1 MYLLHGVKCRHVFAG
16 GLSLAVEG
24 PSKAEIVCQ
33 DNDDGTCTVTYLPTE
48 PGLYN
53 VVVKFDDEHILG
65 SPFTSYIAGTY
76 QPSPNLPNFFIL
88 ARITS
93 NFKTTALNISKSW
106 PLT

>member
-1 MYLLHGVKCRHVFAG
+1 MSCLMLAG

-53 VVVKFDDEHILG
+53 VVVKFDDDHILG
-65 SPFTSYIAGTY
+65 SPFTAYIAGKLVDLSVFGLRF
-76 QPSPNLPNFFIL
+76 PS
-88 ARITS
+88 S
-93 NFKTTALNISKSW
+93 
-106 PLT
+106 

>member
-1 MYLLHGVKCRHVFAG
+1 MAQWWLCHFVTCPPSQHGVSVPRPIAACPWFVLAG

-53 VVVKFDDEHILG
+53 VVVKFDDEHIVG
-65 SPFTSYIAGTY
+65 RSEERRVGKECRSRWSPYH
-76 QPSPNLPNFFIL
+76 
-88 ARITS
+88 
-93 NFKTTALNISKSW
+93 
-106 PLT
+106 

>member
-1 MYLLHGVKCRHVFAG
+1 MTRCTVLCGMSRLVLAG

-53 VVVKFDDEHILG
+53 IVVKFDDEHILG
-65 SPFTSYIAGTY
+65 SPFTAYIAGELVLLVLGLVFLNY
-76 QPSPNLPNFFIL
+76 LNSIL
-88 ARITS
+88 FV
-93 NFKTTALNISKSW
+93 NKF
-106 PLT
+106 

>member
-1 MYLLHGVKCRHVFAG
+1 MTLDTCGMTVDTCAWCPPFLHVCHVLAG

-65 SPFTSYIAGTY
+65 SPFTAYIAGKSLRVCLFAEFWSKI
-76 QPSPNLPNFFIL
+76 PD
-88 ARITS
+88 
-93 NFKTTALNISKSW
+93 KT
-106 PLT
+106 

>member
-1 MYLLHGVKCRHVFAG
+1 MSRDESRRSEECVTLPAWLQHVRVAVFVG

-48 PGLYN
+48 PGLYS

-65 SPFTSYIAGTY
+65 SPFTSYIAG
-76 QPSPNLPNFFIL
+76 
-88 ARITS
+88 R
-93 NFKTTALNISKSW
+93 
-106 PLT
+106 